1 MSTMVPPSIDKQHAI
16 FRCDACNLKFYTSN
30 ERATH
35 HVAQHARPD
44 PARSRVPWVATPPA
58 TPFRPPN
65 YRAQAARAWY
75 GPKQGYSA
83 GGAII
88 AVPTYDVVTTFTSA
102 QKGPV
107 GPGGHGKGT
116 GAT

>member
-1 MSTMVPPSIDKQHAI
+1 MEFQLLP
-16 FRCDACNLKFYTSN
+16 CDGCKLKFYPSN

-44 PARSRVPWVATPPA
+44 PAPSRVPWVATPPA

-75 GPKQGYSA
+75 GPGQSHRA
-83 GGAII
+83 GSPIV
-88 AVPTYDVVTTFTSA
+88 AVPTEGDVSTVTSSQNGTVA
-102 QKGPV
+102 Q
-107 GPGGHGKGT
+107 
-116 GAT
+116 